1 MSPFLFRVARIG
13 VCVFALAGPTAT
25 QATVLYQF
33 APITMG
39 TPPGA
44 PYTVTSVVGSLELTD
59 AAFAAGSF
67 TLADIVDFSFQVN
80 NGFVFTL
87 TPTPPG
93 PPMIP
98 PDPKPPQAS
107 GLVSPTGTLTDG
119 HIVHF
124 TMFDN
129 LDIVGDSFGLWT
141 GFFVTDGSTP
151 DGSCDETLFPCQFTG
166 TWEIVPVSEVSEPAS
181 LTLLAAS
188 CLGAVWLSR
197 RRRAAR

>member
-1 MSPFLFRVARIG
+1 MSPFLFRAFRIG

-67 TLADIVDFSFQVN
+67 TLADIVAFSFQVN
-80 NGFVFTL
+80 DAFVFTL
-87 TPTPPG
+87 TPTVPNPPQ
-93 PPMIP
+93 IP
-98 PDPKPPQAS
+98 PDPIPPQAS

-119 HIVHF
+119 HIVHL
-124 TMFDN
+124 TSFDW
-129 LDIVGDSFGLWT
+129 LDIVGDSSGLWT
-141 GFFVTDGSTP
+141 GFYITDRP
-151 DGSCDETLFPCQFTG
+151 PSCNLTEFPCQFTG
-166 TWEIVPVSEVSEPAS
+166 TWEIVPVSEVYEPAS
-181 LTLLAAS
+181 LALLAAS
-188 CLGAVWLSR
+188 CLGAVWMSR
-197 RRRAAR
+197 RRRTAR